1 NAVKRCESI
10 LPRDFLSFAVISAEV
25 RNRNF
30 VNTAAK
36 LRDFSCN
43 LRLKTES
50 VFFDRHLCKQ
60 LAAERLVAGLHIREV
75 QIGKHVREERQ
86 HSVAEGMPEE
96 QHSMRAREETRT
108 VNDIRPSRID
118 RLNQDSIFSRVI
130 FKIGVLNDDDVACS
144 CRYAR
149 AQCGTFALI
158 DFMIE

>member
-1 NAVKRCESI
+1 
-10 LPRDFLSFAVISAEV
+10 
-25 RNRNF
+25 
-30 VNTAAK
+30 
-36 LRDFSCN
+36 
-43 LRLKTES
+43 
-50 VFFDRHLCKQ
+50 
-60 LAAERLVAGLHIREV
+60 
-75 QIGKHVREERQ
+75 
-86 HSVAEGMPEE
+86 MPEE

-158 DFMIE
+158 DFMIENSRARNCACGIEIAKNVAGSIFGTVIDNDDLFVIRRLFDALEDLVNRLLFVINRNDDR